1 MGELFEG
8 TEDGIIVPSPALNVA
23 TVPDIALNERMD
35 IQPTDG
41 GGGIDDNFTKS
52 GECFKIIM
60 LPS

>member
-1 MGELFEG
+1 VGELFEG
-8 TEDGIIVPSPALNVA
+8 TEDAIIVPSPALNVA
-23 TVPDIALNERMD
+23 TVPDIAVNERMD

-41 GGGIDDNFTKS
+41 GGMNDNFTES